1 MTDENFR
8 FADYANGTALLEKKK
23 KKKSKKKK
31 KRGRGL
37 ADSWFTDGAPSGS
50 SGTGIAV
57 GTGGMGGAGG
67 SGGGVGESLITE
79 LFAGITP
86 AAFSANMNS
95 ATAYSQND
103 YAGEESGLS
112 TLPPEDQPSEEELEV
127 NAIDSARQIFQR
139 MKNEP
144 NITRAEILN
153 AFMDDVGVTES
164 TATSYYTRFLKEFG
178 MTSDDIGSGDA
189 ALGGSGMG
197 GDDDDEMAA
206 GEQTPYGEPDAME
219 DDEMENP
226 EDPNRAGVIRTIDNA
241 HLIYKKQSENGTYE
255 ELWIYNIN
263 ANTNDE
269 LKIRREVLAGTD
281 IPPQKTRSPDGV
293 QTFTSTT
300 MGNAQMLEIKGLP
313 N

>member
-1 MTDENFR
+1 MTDTDFR
-8 FADYANGTALLEKKK
+8 FIDYAQGDMLVEK
-23 KKKSKKKK
+23 KKKSKKKRKK
-31 KRGRGL
+31 KRRGGL
-37 ADSWFTDGAPSGS
+37 ADGWFTDGAPGGS
-50 SGTGIAV
+50 SGIGV
-57 GTGGMGGAGG
+57 GTGGMGGSG
-67 SGGGVGESLITE
+67 GGGVGESLISE

-86 AAFSANMNS
+86 AAFSPNINS
-95 ATAYSQND
+95 ATAFSQNNM
-103 YAGEESGLS
+103 GQETGLS
-112 TLPPEDQPSEEELEV
+112 TLPPEDQPSEEEVEV

-153 AFMDDVGVTES
+153 AFMEDVGVTES

-197 GDDDDEMAA
+197 GGDEMQAA
-206 GEQTPYGEPDAME
+206 PAPYGEPEPMP
-219 DDEMENP
+219 DDQELEEP
-226 EDPNRAGVIRTIDNA
+226 EDPTRAGVIRTVDNA

-255 ELWIYNIN
+255 ELWIYNVNVN
-263 ANTNDE
+263 ANDE
-269 LKIRREVLAGTD
+269 LKIRRDILAGTD

-293 QTFTSTT
+293 QTYISTT
-300 MGNAQMLEIKGLP
+300 MGNAQMLEVRGLP